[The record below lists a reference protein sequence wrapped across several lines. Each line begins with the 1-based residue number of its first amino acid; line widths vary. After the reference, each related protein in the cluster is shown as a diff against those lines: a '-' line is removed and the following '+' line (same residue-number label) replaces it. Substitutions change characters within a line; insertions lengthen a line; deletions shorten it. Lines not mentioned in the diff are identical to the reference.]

1 MKTNILRISILPLV
15 LLIALSFTGLQPQ
28 KENKGKGNNEQG
40 QGNKGNSKG
49 NNPSQGNNASQ
60 GNSSSKGNQNQDH
73 GRSDSDHGRDKNPQ
87 SDNGNGNQGNNGNQK
102 NDNKDARDKGHGSDN
117 KGVAKDNGNGNGKG
131 KSWKESIKWD
141 RDENISW
148 GFEDFSNRKRPG
160 SSKKVTVCH
169 NTGSEYPVTI
179 SISENA
185 LKAHINHGDQV
196 GNCTVN
202 YSDRWPAN
210 YIRTREN
217 VYNSYENTWE
227 TMSYS
232 EALLRFAADKLLGIK
247 STFQTQRPTL
257 SQQEIERRE
266 LLIMELQNNVNSLEN
281 QLAVTRQRTDGININ
296 ISL

>member
-28 KENKGKGNNEQG
+28 KDNKGKGNNEQG

-49 NNPSQGNNASQ
+49 NNPSQGN
-60 GNSSSKGNQNQDH
+60 SSNKGNQNQDH
-73 GRSDSDHGRDKNPQ
+73 GRSDADQGRDKNKQ
-87 SDNGNGNQGNNGNQK
+87 SDNGNGNQGNNGNQ
-102 NDNKDARDKGHGSDN
+102 NNNNKDAKDKDHGPDN
-117 KGVAKDNGNGNGKG
+117 KGLAKDNGNENGKGNGKDKG
-131 KSWKESIKWD
+131 KSWKESIRWD
-141 RDENISW
+141 RDDNISW
-148 GFEDFSNRKRPG
+148 GFEDFSNRRRPG
-160 SSKKVTVCH
+160 NSKKVTVCH
-169 NTGSEYPVTI
+169 NTGSDYPVTI

-185 LKAHINHGDQV
+185 LKAHIAHGDQV
-196 GNCTVN
+196 GDCTVN

-266 LLIMELQNNVNSLEN
+266 LLIMDLQNNVNSLEN